1 MVVKITFFHDV
12 LCPFCFVTSR
22 RLRKVVKE
30 FGNEVIV
37 KHKAFMIIS
46 SLEDLKAA
54 APTEEEAREIF
65 KQEFSIIKRYY
76 PDYDPE
82 KVINKGK
89 ITWVWSLPPL
99 MACKA
104 AEYQKGDN
112 GYWDYFDRA
121 QEKFFLEG
129 ENIND
134 DNVLIQIAK
143 EVGLNIDKFKEDF
156 KSKKTRMSVYED
168 EAEAHAMGIRGVP
181 ALLINDYWL
190 IRGVQDEDYLKSVI
204 EDLLTNGG
212 EPKKVKLK
220 AYWEAY
226 Q

>member
-22 RLRKVVKE
+22 RLRSVARKFNDEIV
-30 FGNEVIV
+30 V

-46 SLEDLKAA
+46 SLDDLKAA
-54 APTEEEAREIF
+54 APTEEEARELF
-65 KQEFSIIKRYY
+65 KQEFSIIKRYF

-82 KVINKGK
+82 KVIGKGK

-104 AEYQKGDN
+104 AEYQRGDN
-112 GYWDYFDRA
+112 GYWDYFDKA
-121 QEKFFLEG
+121 QERFFLEG
-129 ENIND
+129 ENVND
-134 DNVLIQIAK
+134 DNVLIQIA
-143 EVGLNIDKFKEDF
+143 EELGLDIEKFKEDF
-156 KSKKTRMSVYED
+156 KSKKARMSVYED

-181 ALLINDYWL
+181 ALLVNDYWL
-190 IRGVQDEDYLKSVI
+190 IRGVQDEAYLESVI
-204 EDLLTNGG
+204 EDLLSNGG

-220 AYWEAY
+220 AYWEAT
-226 Q
+226 

>member
-22 RLRKVVKE
+22 RLRSVARKFNDEIV
-30 FGNEVIV
+30 V

-46 SLEDLKAA
+46 SLDDLKAA
-54 APTEEEAREIF
+54 APTEEEARELF
-65 KQEFSIIKRYY
+65 KQEFSIIKRYF

-82 KVINKGK
+82 KVIGKGK

-104 AEYQKGDN
+104 AEYQRGDN
-112 GYWDYFDRA
+112 GYWDYFDKA
-121 QEKFFLEG
+121 QERFFLEG
-129 ENIND
+129 ENVND
-134 DNVLIQIAK
+134 DNVLIQIA
-143 EVGLNIDKFKEDF
+143 EELGLDIEKFKEDF
-156 KSKKTRMSVYED
+156 KSKKARMSVYED

-181 ALLINDYWL
+181 ALLVNDYWL
-190 IRGVQDEDYLKSVI
+190 IRGVQDETYLESVI
-204 EDLLTNGG
+204 EDLLSNGG

-220 AYWEAY
+220 AYWEAT
-226 Q
+226 

>member
-22 RLRKVVKE
+22 RLRSVARKFNDEIV
-30 FGNEVIV
+30 V

-46 SLEDLKAA
+46 SLDDLKAA
-54 APTEEEAREIF
+54 APTEEEARELF
-65 KQEFSIIKRYY
+65 KQEFSIIKRYF

-82 KVINKGK
+82 KVIGKGK

-104 AEYQKGDN
+104 AEYQRGDN
-112 GYWDYFDRA
+112 GYWDYFDKA
-121 QEKFFLEG
+121 QERFFLEG
-129 ENIND
+129 ENVND
-134 DNVLIQIAK
+134 DNVLIQIA
-143 EVGLNIDKFKEDF
+143 EELGLDIEKFKEDF
-156 KSKKTRMSVYED
+156 KSKKARMSVYED

-181 ALLINDYWL
+181 ALLVNDYWL
-190 IRGVQDEDYLKSVI
+190 IRGVQDETYLESVI
-204 EDLLTNGG
+204 EDLLSNGG

-220 AYWEAY
+220 ASF
-226 Q
+226 

>member
-22 RLRKVVKE
+22 RLRSVVRKFNDE
-30 FGNEVIV
+30 IVV

-46 SLEDLKAA
+46 SLDDLKAA
-54 APTEEEAREIF
+54 APTEEEARELF
-65 KQEFSIIKRYY
+65 KQEFSIIKRYF

-82 KVINKGK
+82 KVIGKGK

-112 GYWDYFDRA
+112 GYWDYFDKA

-129 ENIND
+129 ENVND
-134 DNVLIQIAK
+134 DNVLIEIAEK
-143 EVGLNIDKFKEDF
+143 IGLDIERFKEDF
-156 KSKKTRMSVYED
+156 KSKKARMSVYED

-181 ALLINDYWL
+181 ALLVNDYWL
-190 IRGVQDEDYLKSVI
+190 IRGVQKETYLESVI
-204 EDLLTNGG
+204 EDLLSNGG

-220 AYWEAY
+220 AYWEAT
-226 Q
+226 